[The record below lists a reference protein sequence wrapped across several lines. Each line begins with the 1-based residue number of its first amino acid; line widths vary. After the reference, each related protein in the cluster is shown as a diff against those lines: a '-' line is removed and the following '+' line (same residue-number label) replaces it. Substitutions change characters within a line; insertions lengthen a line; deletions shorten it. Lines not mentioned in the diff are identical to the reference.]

1 MANTVYNVAKS
12 RWLSGDLDMNSDTIK
27 TILVE
32 GTPTINADHA
42 TVAAVLAAGAELVCT
57 GYTAGP
63 GSASRKTNTMTVAQD
78 DTNDRATAAT
88 NAQTWSTLSGG
99 DVIRAY
105 LIYEHVSGTDDTLN
119 FPIAIVDT
127 DTGLPLTTNGS
138 DVALGVVTVRLT

>member
-27 TILVE
+27 TLLIE
-32 GTPTINADHA
+32 GTPTINPDHA

-63 GSASRKTNTMTVAQD
+63 GSTSRKTNTVTVTQEDAS
-78 DTNDRATAAT
+78 DRASAAT
-88 NAQTWSTLSGG
+88 NSQTWTALSGG

-105 LIYEHVSGTDDTLN
+105 LLYEHISGTDDTLN

-138 DVALGVVTVRLT
+138 DVSLGAVTIRLT